1 MVRQF
6 KVLIVFLFLA
16 CLFCSSAYADFSN
29 TDSSNLSQ
37 IRSYVSTIQS
47 YTSTISSNISSMRTD
62 LSTIRSYAQNLSD
75 ISLDVGLIESTF
87 ENFSR
92 LFTNSTNGWNAMYN
106 LVYSLT
112 GKSDTTNSY
121 LQQILSA
128 LGGGLSV
135 DDRNVVYTFDSR
147 FQPSDRINKD
157 APFLVYTPATIDWN
171 CIPPVFLDTGTY
183 YLVRVINSYQT
194 SYEIRGYTAGNNL
207 GNNIVNTGDFSVRN
221 FTFNGVSL
229 YLYVS
234 ELNIDEPYYISRLIM
249 SRSSPSYSAA
259 FIVKADDSDVI
270 SSENVPLIDSSESDL
285 SDGITQL
292 DQQEDEIF
300 TNLDTSIGDL
310 DFSGSA
316 LGQVVSGF
324 TFIRAVFS
332 AIYSS
337 SPYISVLIN
346 LSCMLG
352 VLAIFLRVQPRF
364 SRWEREHRDRTS

>member
-1 MVRQF
+1 MARQF
-6 KVLIVFLFLA
+6 KVLLVFLFLA
-16 CLFCSSAYADFSN
+16 CLFCTSAYADFSIN
-29 TDSSNLSQ
+29 DSSNLSS
-37 IRSYVSTIQS
+37 IKSYVSTIQS
-47 YTSTISSNISSMRTD
+47 YTSTISSNISSMRSD
-62 LSTIRSYAQNLSD
+62 LSTIRSYAQYLSD

-135 DDRNVVYTFDSR
+135 DDRNVVYSFDSR
-147 FQPSDRINKD
+147 FQPSDQINEK
-157 APFLVYTPATIDWN
+157 APFLVYSPSSISWYS
-171 CIPPVFLDTGTY
+171 IPPVFLDTGTY
-183 YLVRVINSYQT
+183 YLVRVITDPQPN
-194 SYEIRGYTAGNNL
+194 YEIRGYLASNNAGKNL
-207 GNNIVNTGDFSVRN
+207 VLNGNPIVNK
-221 FTFNGVSL
+221 FTYNGVSL

-234 ELNIDEPYYISRLIM
+234 KLDIDDPYYITRLIM
-249 SRSSPSYSAA
+249 SRSSSSYSAA
-259 FIVKADDSDVI
+259 FIVKSDDSDVI
-270 SSENVPLIDSSESDL
+270 SSENVPQIDSTESDL

-292 DQQEDEIF
+292 DKQEDEIF
-300 TNLDTSIGDL
+300 INLDTSIGDL

-352 VLAIFLRVQPRF
+352 VLAIFLRIQPRF